1 MCLYCDFSLYGCLI
15 SMAYGYLFVSLIT
28 LIILFVEYGFN
39 LIILIGF
46 IIFDIIDIIIISI
59 YREILCC
66 CLHIENEDINT
77 EQKEDTKINE
87 NDTDKEII
95 KDITPIPSP
104 YEPTL
109 ESYINP
115 YEYPNL

>member
-1 MCLYCDFSLYGCLI
+1 MCLCCDFSLYGCLI
-15 SMAYGYLFVSLIT
+15 SITYGYLFVSSIT
-28 LIILFVEYGFN
+28 LIILFTEYDFN
-39 LIILIGF
+39 LIMLIGF
-46 IIFDIIDIIIISI
+46 IIFDIIDIMIIFI

-66 CLHIENEDINT
+66 CLYINNEDINVK
-77 EQKEDTKINE
+77 QKEDTKINE

-115 YEYPNL
+115 YEYPKL